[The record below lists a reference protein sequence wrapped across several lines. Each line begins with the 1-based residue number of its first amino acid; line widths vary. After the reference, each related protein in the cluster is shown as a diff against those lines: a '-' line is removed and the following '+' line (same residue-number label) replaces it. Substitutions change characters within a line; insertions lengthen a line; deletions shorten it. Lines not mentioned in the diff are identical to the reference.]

1 MLKYWVWLSYS
12 LEPGSAHLKPL
23 LERFKSVKA
32 IYDASISDLKASYI
46 LSPSELKR
54 FNNKALDKA
63 FRIIEEC
70 NESKI
75 NIVSFDD
82 SKYPERLKEIPDP
95 PPCLYVKGVLQ
106 DYQHHPIVCIVGT
119 RKVSDYGKLVA
130 WSLSGRLAAGGI
142 TVLSGGALGA
152 DTEAHEG
159 AMMASGKTI
168 AVIPCGLN
176 YNYLKSNMFLRGSIQ
191 DKGCLISELPPDTPL
206 PRNAF
211 QIRNRLMSAIS
222 LGVVVVEAGEKSGAL
237 ITARHAL
244 EQGRDVFAV
253 TGRAGDKNYVG
264 SNALLR
270 DGAKPVFTAD
280 DIFCEY
286 EHLYP
291 NIINVEKAKKAD
303 LNLLYRMSHFPKMF
317 DTEPKKL
324 DIIAETE
331 PENKK
336 IKKKIN
342 ETLPK
347 YAEIVYNYIDT
358 DLFTADD
365 LINCGLPFEEILSGI
380 TQLELYG
387 YIKALPGGRYTII

>member
-1 MLKYWVWLSYS
+1 M
-12 LEPGSAHLKPL
+12 
-23 LERFKSVKA
+23 
-32 IYDASISDLKASYI
+32 
-46 LSPSELKR
+46 
-54 FNNKALDKA
+54 
-63 FRIIEEC
+63 
-70 NESKI
+70 
-75 NIVSFDD
+75 
-82 SKYPERLKEIPDP
+82 
-95 PPCLYVKGVLQ
+95 
-106 DYQHHPIVCIVGT
+106 
-119 RKVSDYGKLVA
+119 
-130 WSLSGRLAAGGI
+130 
-142 TVLSGGALGA
+142 
-152 DTEAHEG
+152 
-159 AMMASGKTI
+159 
-168 AVIPCGLN
+168 
-176 YNYLKSNMFLRGSIQ
+176 
-191 DKGCLISELPPDTPL
+191 
-206 PRNAF
+206 
-211 QIRNRLMSAIS
+211 
-222 LGVVVVEAGEKSGAL
+222 
-237 ITARHAL
+237 
-244 EQGRDVFAV
+244 
-253 TGRAGDKNYVG
+253 
-264 SNALLR
+264 LR

-324 DIIAETE
+324 DVIAETE

-347 YAEIVYNYIDT
+347 YAEIVYNHIDT

>member
-1 MLKYWVWLSYS
+1 MLKYWVWMSHS
-12 LEPGSAHLKPL
+12 LEPGSSHLKPL
-23 LERFKSVKA
+23 LERYKSPRA
-32 IYDASISDLKASYI
+32 IYDASISELKSTYI

-63 FRIIEEC
+63 FRIIAEC
-70 NESKI
+70 EESKI
-75 NIVSFDD
+75 EIVPYDD
-82 SKYPERLKEIPDP
+82 ERYPERLRNIPDP
-95 PPCLYVKGVLQ
+95 PPCLYVKGKMQ

-119 RKVSDYGKLVA
+119 RSVSEYGKLVA
-130 WSLSGRLAAGGI
+130 WSLAGRLAAGGVTI
-142 TVLSGGALGA
+142 LSGGALGA

-159 AMMASGKTI
+159 AMSVGGKTI

-176 YNYLKSNMFLRGSIQ
+176 YDYLKANMFLRRSVQ
-191 DKGCLISELPPDTPL
+191 DCGCLISELPPDTPL
-206 PRNAF
+206 HKNAF
-211 QIRNRLMSAIS
+211 QVRNRLMSALS

-253 TGRAGDKNYVG
+253 TGRVGDKNYVG
-264 SNALLR
+264 SNALIR

-291 NIINVEKAKKAD
+291 NFIDVEKAKKMD
-303 LNLLYRMSHFPKMF
+303 LNLLYHMYHAPKMF
-317 DTEPKKL
+317 DTAPVKL
-324 DIIAETE
+324 ASPDEKDT
-331 PENKK
+331 ENKK
-336 IKKKIN
+336 IKKKVN

-365 LINCGLPFEEILSGI
+365 LIGCGLPFEEVLSGI

-387 YIKALPGGRYTII
+387 CIKALPGGRYTII

>member
-23 LERFKSVKA
+23 LERFKNVRA
-32 IYDASISDLKASYI
+32 IYEASVSDLKATYI
-46 LSPSELKR
+46 LSPAELKR

-63 FRIIEEC
+63 YRIIEEC
-70 NESKI
+70 ENSKI
-75 NIVSFDD
+75 NIVTFNDAL
-82 SKYPERLKEIPDP
+82 YPNRLKEIPDP

-106 DYQHHPIVCIVGT
+106 DYQHLPIVCVVGT
-119 RKVSDYGKLVA
+119 RKVSEYGKLVA

-142 TVLSGGALGA
+142 TILSGGALGA

-159 AMMASGKTI
+159 AMLASGKTI

-176 YNYLKSNMFLRGSIQ
+176 YDYLKANMFLRGSIQ

-211 QIRNRLMSAIS
+211 QIRNRLMSAIA

-244 EQGRDVFAV
+244 EQGRDVFVV
-253 TGRAGDKNYVG
+253 TGRVGDKNYLG

-291 NIINVEKAKKAD
+291 NLIDVAKAKKAD
-303 LNLLYRMSHFPKMF
+303 LNFLYRMSRGPKMF
-317 DTEPKKL
+317 DTEPRKL
-324 DIIAETE
+324 SEIEQNE
-331 PENKK
+331 PDNKK

-347 YAEIVYNYIDT
+347 YVEIVYNYIDT

-365 LINCGLPFEEILSGI
+365 LINCGLSFEEVLSGI